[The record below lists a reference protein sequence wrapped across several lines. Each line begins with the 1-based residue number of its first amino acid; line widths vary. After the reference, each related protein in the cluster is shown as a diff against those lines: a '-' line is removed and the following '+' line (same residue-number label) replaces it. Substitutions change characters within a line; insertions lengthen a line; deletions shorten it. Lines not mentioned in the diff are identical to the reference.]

1 MKENLKMSIKID
13 NNKIIFTRT
22 FNTSAEKLFNAYTDE
37 QLFKAWFHPEG
48 ASTEIFKFNVQDGGD
63 AFFAIHTPEGTSYT
77 VTEYKQVKA
86 PTTIDYYDYFA
97 DSEGNRADNMAGM
110 HNIITFNQLNKD
122 ETEIESVSVLPD
134 AQSAQQLLD
143 MGVEAGMNSTFDNL
157 EKLVKTL

>member
-1 MKENLKMSIKID
+1 
-13 NNKIIFTRT
+13 
-22 FNTSAEKLFNAYTDE
+22 
-37 QLFKAWFHPEG
+37 
-48 ASTEIFKFNVQDGGD
+48 
-63 AFFAIHTPEGTSYT
+63 
-77 VTEYKQVKA
+77 
-86 PTTIDYYDYFA
+86 
-97 DSEGNRADNMAGM
+97 M